1 MDLVE
6 EQKIQKS
13 IDNLII
19 FEDLT
24 LQNSNEFI
32 IENNNLPS
40 IVNGNIFESD
50 MKNISLRRI
59 NFKQQY
65 DTRNIIFKKGERLNA
80 WGIYLPTR
88 L

>member
-19 FEDLT
+19 FEGST

-40 IVNGNIFESD
+40 IVNGNIFESY

-65 DTRNIIFKKGERLNA
+65 DTRNIIFKKC
-80 WGIYLPTR
+80 I
-88 L
+88 